1 MNYTTVNIQDEQQTR
16 HEFLYG
22 LQTMA
27 VLFRNIRHKGFM
39 SDSGEGKVILRF
51 SHECSSAKDFLSY
64 LLAVHET
71 GQVMLQHGDVI
82 GIKINGSIICYRYTE
97 QGHTNKDLLIWNYF
111 TEHKEFEKWEKEKY
125 VTDLHKNNQVLD
137 VLSGKVVNIDSIQ
150 FADTRICAID
160 QECYYPHGD
169 RSSLIITDYFVYEL
183 KDMGIENIN
192 PYQRPFCDIKSAF
205 MFFQHN
211 KKKDRYGQR
220 LLLLNRKELYLVRDY
235 RHLLTI
241 AL

>member
-1 MNYTTVNIQDEQQTR
+1 MKLHTVSAGVTR
-16 HEFLYG
+16 FCSIGKNRCAVQRKGQLSKDGKLFFLCPD
-22 LQTMA
+22 A
-27 VLFRNIRHKGFM
+27 
-39 SDSGEGKVILRF
+39 D
-51 SHECSSAKDFLSY
+51 CSR
-64 LLAVHET
+64 
-71 GQVMLQHGDVI
+71 
-82 GIKINGSIICYRYTE
+82 IN
-97 QGHTNKDLLIWNYF
+97 LLIWNYF
-111 TEHKEFEKWEKEKY
+111 TEHKEFEKREKEKY

-211 KKKDRYGQR
+211 KKKDRYSQR

-235 RHLLTI
+235 RHLLAI

>member
-1 MNYTTVNIQDEQQTR
+1 M
-16 HEFLYG
+16 
-22 LQTMA
+22 
-27 VLFRNIRHKGFM
+27 
-39 SDSGEGKVILRF
+39 
-51 SHECSSAKDFLSY
+51 
-64 LLAVHET
+64 
-71 GQVMLQHGDVI
+71 
-82 GIKINGSIICYRYTE
+82 
-97 QGHTNKDLLIWNYF
+97 
-111 TEHKEFEKWEKEKY
+111 
-125 VTDLHKNNQVLD
+125 
-137 VLSGKVVNIDSIQ
+137 LSGKVVNIDSIQ

-211 KKKDRYGQR
+211 KKKDRYSQR

-235 RHLLTI
+235 RHLLAI